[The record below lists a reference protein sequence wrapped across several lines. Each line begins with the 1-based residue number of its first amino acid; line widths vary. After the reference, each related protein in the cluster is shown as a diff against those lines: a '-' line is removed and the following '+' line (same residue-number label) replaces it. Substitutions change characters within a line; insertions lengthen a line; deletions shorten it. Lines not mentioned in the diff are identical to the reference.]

1 MSTPGNAD
9 KDHAMANHSN
19 IKLWSIGGGKGGVGK
34 SVVTMGLGISLARLG
49 NRVILLDGDLGG
61 ANLHTMMG
69 LRFPAV
75 TLEDFLLKKVPR
87 LEDVVLETPVE
98 GISIICGA
106 DDILG
111 AANPTFYQKVRL
123 LRELEEL
130 PADFVLIDLGA
141 GTSFNILDLFNH
153 SPGKI
158 AVFSGVSTSLQNV
171 YGFIKCALF
180 RKISREFAKDA
191 EILALLYEDDPAGDE
206 ISCMDD
212 LVAQVRR
219 VAPEKCFRLL
229 KALRDFEVFL
239 VTNMVKND
247 QDFRSAE
254 IVQSVCADFL
264 NIKPQVLGH
273 LLCDPL
279 VEVAINQMVPSLLHQ
294 RDNKIVRGLEQI
306 AKRMVRLGRH
316 SFPAWTPEEPKS
328 AKSTPLN
335 IFKEAFQSGS

>member
-1 MSTPGNAD
+1 M
-9 KDHAMANHSN
+9 
-19 IKLWSIGGGKGGVGK
+19 KLWSIGGGKGGVGK
-34 SVVTMGLGISLARLG
+34 SIVTMGLGISLARLG

-69 LRFPAV
+69 LRFPPV
-75 TLEDFLLKKVPR
+75 TLEDFLLKRLPR
-87 LEDVVLETPVE
+87 LEDVVVE
-98 GISIICGA
+98 APIDGISLICGA

-111 AANPTFYQKVRL
+111 AANPTYFQKIRV
-123 LRELEEL
+123 LRELEDL

-141 GTSFNILDLFNH
+141 GTSFNVLDLFNY

-158 AVFSGVSTSLQNV
+158 TVFTGISTSLQNV

-180 RKISREFAKDA
+180 RKISREFAKDD
-191 EILALLYEDDPAGDE
+191 EILTLLYEDDALDEE
-206 ISCMDD
+206 ISSMDD

-219 VAPEKCFRLL
+219 VAPDKCFRLL
-229 KALRDFEVFL
+229 KVLRDFDVFL

-264 NIKPQVLGH
+264 NINPQILGH
-273 LLCDPL
+273 LLSDPL

-306 AKRMVRLGRH
+306 AKRMVRLARH
-316 SFPAWTPEEPKS
+316 PVPALAPDDKKS
-328 AKSTPLN
+328 SKTASLA
-335 IFKEAFQSGS
+335 ILKEAFHIGS